1 MISAAALVIGT
12 VSGGLLG
19 MTAIRIFRS
28 PWPAAA
34 AVALFLS
41 APLVSDGLWRGG
53 PLSLEMP
60 VLAGWLLAMQLA
72 VEKTAWWPPLVAGA
86 VASAGLYTHTGAM
99 VTMPLLVIVGALAVT
114 QTDVTGA
121 RGRRILALVGA
132 FLAAAIPL
140 LIRYSVNPDVFR
152 NLVLAHGLYDASRFN
167 VLQGLR
173 EIFSWVGLVART
185 EVYYDFF
192 NPALWFLSG
201 ASVRAHVAD
210 PRAFVV
216 PYLVLVP
223 AGVYALISRRRSQAW
238 LVLGAI
244 AIAPVPVALLARR
257 PAVSHLLPIAPLV
270 TLLAVAGAV
279 HLVSSPNLAVRRLGY
294 SVAALVPLALVT
306 AWIW

>member
-1 MISAAALVIGT
+1 MISAAAFVIGT

-19 MTAIRIFRS
+19 LAAIRIFRS

-41 APLVSDGLWRGG
+41 APLVSDGLWRGS
-53 PLSLEMP
+53 PLPLEM
-60 VLAGWLLAMQLA
+60 LGIAGWLVAMQLA
-72 VEKTAWWPPLVAGA
+72 VERTAWWPALCAGA
-86 VASAGLYTHTGAM
+86 LAGAGLYTRTGAM
-99 VTMPLLVIVGALAVT
+99 VTMPLLVMVGALAIT
-114 QTDVTGA
+114 QSDVTAA
-121 RGRRILALVGA
+121 RGRRIGALVGA
-132 FLAAAIPL
+132 FLVAAIPL
-140 LIRYSVNPDVFR
+140 LVRHGVNPDLFR

-173 EIFSWVGLVART
+173 EIFSWVGLVARS

-201 ASVRAHVAD
+201 ASVREHVAD
-210 PRAFVV
+210 PRAFVI

-223 AGVYALISRRRSQAW
+223 AGVFALIRRPSLAW

-244 AIAPVPVALLARR
+244 AVAPVPVALLARR
-257 PAVSHLLPIAPLV
+257 PAVSHLLPIATLV
-270 TLLAVAGAV
+270 TLVAVAGAM
-279 HLVSSPNLAVRRLGY
+279 HLVSSPNGAVRRLGY
-294 SVAALVPLALVT
+294 IVSALVPLALVA